1 MLDGCGRNIRYA
13 RISVTDLCNLG
24 CLYCKPRPVPK
35 LRHEDLLSV
44 DEIVALAY
52 DLVSAGFEKI
62 RLTGGEPLVRKG
74 IIPIVKGVSGALKNV
89 GMTTNGTL
97 LAGYAEELKKAGLK
111 GVNVSLDTVD
121 PRVYREVSGGDLNDV
136 LKGISAASEVG
147 MKIKINAVLQRG
159 VNDDPLPLADLAAS
173 AGAELRMIELMPFAS
188 TLKYVGERSLRAY
201 EWLTALDAEYK
212 GSDGKTDFYSYTI
225 AICCG
230 KNVFLGPG
238 GILSAWSN
246 YQGVNYS
253 PEICIG
259 DNVTIG
265 NGYHISSA
273 CRISIGNN
281 VLMGKYITI
290 VDNSHGK
297 TAREVMDISPIKRE
311 LLILGE
317 VVIDDNVWIADKV
330 TISKGVK
337 IGRGAIIGANSVVT
351 TDVPPYSVVV
361 GSPAKVIKQY

>member
-13 RISVTDLCNLG
+13 RISVSDLCNLG

-188 TLKYVGERSLRAY
+188 TLKYVGERSLRAD

-212 GSDGKTDFYSYTI
+212 GSDGKTDFYSYRGRDFGVI
-225 AICCG
+225 APLSRGFCAECDRIRITCTGTLLPCLHRGDGYPLREKIG
-230 KNVFLGPG
+230 KADFKEYLSEILQKKPVSHGMNE
-238 GILSAWSN
+238 GI
-246 YQGVNYS
+246 YQKIDMG
-253 PEICIG
+253 
-259 DNVTIG
+259 
-265 NGYHISSA
+265 
-273 CRISIGNN
+273 SIG
-281 VLMGKYITI
+281 G
-290 VDNSHGK
+290 
-297 TAREVMDISPIKRE
+297 
-311 LLILGE
+311 
-317 VVIDDNVWIADKV
+317 
-330 TISKGVK
+330 
-337 IGRGAIIGANSVVT
+337 
-351 TDVPPYSVVV
+351 
-361 GSPAKVIKQY
+361 

>member
-1 MLDGCGRNIRYA
+1 MRAIYPS
-13 RISVTDLCNLG
+13 IKKKV
-24 CLYCKPRPVPK
+24 
-35 LRHEDLLSV
+35 
-44 DEIVALAY
+44 
-52 DLVSAGFEKI
+52 FEKVAFMKI
-62 RLTGGEPLVRKG
+62 IIKKLILYLSLVVS
-74 IIPIVKGVSGALKNV
+74 IPIWVARPIFYFSKYLFRACYTQYKRFELKNSHS
-89 GMTTNGTL
+89 
-97 LAGYAEELKKAGLK
+97 
-111 GVNVSLDTVD
+111 SLVISYPTHID
-121 PRVYREVSGGDLNDV
+121 GG
-136 LKGISAASEVG
+136 
-147 MKIKINAVLQRG
+147 
-159 VNDDPLPLADLAAS
+159 
-173 AGAELRMIELMPFAS
+173 
-188 TLKYVGERSLRAY
+188 KY
-201 EWLTALDAEYK
+201 
-212 GSDGKTDFYSYTI
+212 
-225 AICCG
+225 ICCG

-253 PEICIG
+253 PEIRIG

-297 TAREVMDISPIKRE
+297 TTREVMDISPIKRE

-351 TDVPPYSVVV
+351 ADVPPYSVVV